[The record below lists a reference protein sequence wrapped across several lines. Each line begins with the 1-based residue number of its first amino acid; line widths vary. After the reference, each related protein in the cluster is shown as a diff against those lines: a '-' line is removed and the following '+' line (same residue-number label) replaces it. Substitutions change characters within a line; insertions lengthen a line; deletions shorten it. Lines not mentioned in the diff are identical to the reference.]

1 MAKELSG
8 KVQDLVNLVKYQKK
22 AVVSKTLINKKSG
35 TVTLF
40 SFDKGQGLSEHTAP
54 FDAMVYIMDG
64 KARISISGKANTVSA
79 GELIILPANR
89 PHALSAVEKFKMML
103 IMIKNQ

>member
-103 IMIKNQ
+103 IMIKK